1 MKIMKIPSTKN
12 QIPGPDRVNAYI
24 IYYRYPKL
32 ETDDALLETDD
43 ALNLSS
49 RARACSNKSQ

>member
-32 ETDDALLETDD
+32 ETDDAL
-43 ALNLSS
+43 NLSS
-49 RARACSNKSQ
+49 RARAGSNKSQ

>member
-1 MKIMKIPSTKN
+1 MEIIEISSTKI

-32 ETDDALLETDD
+32 ETDDAL
-43 ALNLSS
+43 NLSR
-49 RARACSNKSQ
+49 RARAGSNKYQ